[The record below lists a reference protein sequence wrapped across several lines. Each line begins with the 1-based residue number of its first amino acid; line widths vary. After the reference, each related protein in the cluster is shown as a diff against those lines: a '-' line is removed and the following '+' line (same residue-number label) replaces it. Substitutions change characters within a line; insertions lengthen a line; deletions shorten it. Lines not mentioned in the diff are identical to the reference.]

1 MGQEKSTS
9 ELITILSDPKGRRD
23 SRKIRQL
30 GNVETACQSSSSIT
44 EALVREGLFT
54 LLSSY
59 VFQRLTRSLREQG
72 VYLMKVLGVAV
83 TGEGS

>member
-30 GNVETACQSSSSIT
+30 GNVETACQSSSII